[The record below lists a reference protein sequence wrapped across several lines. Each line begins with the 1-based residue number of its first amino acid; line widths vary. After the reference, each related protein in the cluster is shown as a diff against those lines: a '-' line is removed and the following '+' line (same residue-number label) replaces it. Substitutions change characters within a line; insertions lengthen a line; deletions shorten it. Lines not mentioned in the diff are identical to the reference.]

1 MSLLFS
7 KRELDAVTADQLI
20 PGRGAMGARSV
31 AVTSSSALR
40 ASAVWACLRLRADL
54 ISTMPV
60 DTFRRLSDG
69 VQVQTPKPPVLV
81 APGGGTVSLVEWLYA
96 SQFDLDRHGNT
107 VGIIRELD
115 GQGLP
120 KVIELQSMSRV
131 VVRGVGS
138 TITKWVIGG
147 KEYEPREIWHEKQFT
162 EAGVPLGL
170 SPVSYATGSIGG
182 YLSAQQFALDW
193 FASSANPSGTLAH
206 QTQEE
211 ISSKVADVMKDR
223 FKVATA
229 NRDIFVT
236 GTNWVY
242 TPAEADASQAA
253 FLEQMKYGVTDICR
267 FFGVPGDMIDA
278 EGGAS
283 SITYA
288 NITQRNL
295 QLLVMNLGPAIVR
308 REAALSR
315 LLPQP
320 RYVKFNTDAILRMD
334 PQTRV
339 ATINSQVVARTLAPS
354 EARELDNRQPFTDEQ
369 LAEFDRLFGTRA
381 ATPTTAPTPAQSGGT
396 P

>member
-1 MSLLFS
+1 MSLLF
-7 KRELDAVTADQLI
+7 KRGLDALTADQLI
-20 PGRGAMGARSV
+20 PSRAGYSGTGSV
-31 AVTSSSALR
+31 SVDADSALR
-40 ASAVWACLRLRADL
+40 SSAVWACLRLRADL

-60 DTFRRLSDG
+60 DTFRRREG
-69 VQVQTPKPPVLV
+69 VQIETPKPPVLV
-81 APGGGTVSLVEWLYA
+81 TPGGGTVSLVEWLYS
-96 SQFDLDRHGNT
+96 SQFDLDRCGNT
-107 VGIIRELD
+107 VGVIRELD

-120 KVIELQSMSRV
+120 KVIELQSMSTV
-131 VVRGVGS
+131 VVRGMGS
-138 TITKWVIGG
+138 TITKWIIGG
-147 KEYEPREIWHEKQFT
+147 KEYEPDQVWHEKQFT
-162 EAGVPLGL
+162 VPGIPLGL
-170 SPVSYATGSIGG
+170 SPVAYAKWSIGG

-193 FASSANPSGTLAH
+193 FASSANPSGTLKH
-206 QTQEE
+206 TQNET
-211 ISSKVADVMKDR
+211 ISDTVAQVMKDR

-236 GTNWVY
+236 GTAWEY
-242 TPAEADASQAA
+242 SPAEADASQAA
-253 FLEQMKYGVTDICR
+253 FIDQMKYGVTDICR

-308 REAALSR
+308 RETALSR
-315 LLPQP
+315 LLPAP

-339 ATINSQVVARTLAPS
+339 TMINSQVAARTLAPS
-354 EARELDNRQPFTDEQ
+354 EARELDNRMPFTDEQ
-369 LAEFDRLFGTRA
+369 LAEFDRLFGSRSP
-381 ATPTTAPTPAQSGGT
+381 ATPTPVPPGGT